1 MDEKKQKA
9 GTEDVDPRS
18 LSREERKER
27 IKKNERQMKK
37 NEKRAATGAKVWAP
51 KKGSGVG
58 KRR

>member
-9 GTEDVDPRS
+9 GTEEVDPRS
-18 LSREERKER
+18 ASREERKDR

-37 NEKRAATGAKVWAP
+37 NEKRAVTGVKPWAP

>member
-1 MDEKKQKA
+1 M
-9 GTEDVDPRS
+9 DPRS

-37 NEKRAATGAKVWAP
+37 NEKRAVTGVKPWAP